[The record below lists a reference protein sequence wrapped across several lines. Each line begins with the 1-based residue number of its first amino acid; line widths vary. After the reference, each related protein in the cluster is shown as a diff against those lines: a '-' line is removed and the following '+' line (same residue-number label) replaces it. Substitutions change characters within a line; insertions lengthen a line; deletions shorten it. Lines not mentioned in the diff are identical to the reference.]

1 MKPPPDLKPR
11 LKGLRNSVKSGGNKG
26 FNKGWDKRFD
36 IRRNFREVLKR
47 MTMNTVLGITL
58 LAAGALLIVLGIN
71 ASSSFASDVSRTFS
85 GSPTDRTIWLL
96 VSG

>member
-1 MKPPPDLKPR
+1 
-11 LKGLRNSVKSGGNKG
+11 
-26 FNKGWDKRFD
+26 
-36 IRRNFREVLKR
+36 
-47 MTMNTVLGITL
+47 MNTVLGITL

-96 VSG
+96 VSGILAAGLGLFFALKGSRNR